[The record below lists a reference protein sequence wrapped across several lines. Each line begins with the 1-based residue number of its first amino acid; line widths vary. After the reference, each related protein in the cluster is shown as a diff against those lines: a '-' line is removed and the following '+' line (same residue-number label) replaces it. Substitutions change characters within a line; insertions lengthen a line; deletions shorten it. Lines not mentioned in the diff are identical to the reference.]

1 MGEKGK
7 KKLPLDTANVP
18 RPLHLHP
25 LLDRDR
31 SLAEVLGQNGVSQQN
46 KYPDPLL
53 LQPGHPGL
61 FVSQLHDASR
71 PFTGS
76 FWAGAGLP
84 SLGFLGPIHPFSF
97 PCFLHR
103 WVVVSRNVTFLVLL
117 SCITSFPQPSS
128 PHLCDFPEEASIF
141 PPGTHRL

>member
-18 RPLHLHP
+18 RPQHLHP

-53 LQPGHPGL
+53 LQPGHPGF
-61 FVSQLHDASR
+61 FVSQLHGASR
-71 PFTGS
+71 PFTES

-84 SLGFLGPIHPFSF
+84 SPGFLGPVHPSSF
-97 PCFLHR
+97 PCVLHH
-103 WVVVSRNVTFLVLL
+103 WMVVSRNVTFLMLL

-128 PHLCDFPEEASIF
+128 PRLCGFPEEAAIF
-141 PPGTHRL
+141 PPSAHRL